1 MKCTR
6 FRCTKEAELTVDDI
20 PWCKTD
26 VNGYLGLQA
35 LINTEND
42 PALNSDFC
50 DNCGAP
56 LLGDFIAQDVKGRLF
71 CSVAC
76 AYARNG
82 VKRLED
88 NNDNNT

>member
-6 FRCTKEAELTVDDI
+6 YRCNREAKIEVDGI
-20 PWCKTD
+20 PWCSTD
-26 VNGYLGLQA
+26 AHGLLGLRA

-42 PALNSDFC
+42 PALNSDTC

-56 LLGDFIAQDVKGRLF
+56 LLGDFIAQDFKGRIF

-82 VKRLED
+82 AKKLEN